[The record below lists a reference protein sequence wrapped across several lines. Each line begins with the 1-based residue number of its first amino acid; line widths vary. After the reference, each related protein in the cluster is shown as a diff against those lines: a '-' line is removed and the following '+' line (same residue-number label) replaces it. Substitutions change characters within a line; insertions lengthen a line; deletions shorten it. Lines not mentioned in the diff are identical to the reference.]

1 MPLPVVEVLSILG
14 VCAAAFAIYAVVLFV
29 IAFGRQPLEHW
40 IRQRRERKRARIEAE
55 LDRTQ
60 AELRQTILQIASAL
74 GGDALEARKALIR
87 ESYLARGEVPKE

>member
-1 MPLPVVEVLSILG
+1 MAELLTVLG
-14 VCAAAFAIYAVVLFV
+14 VYVAAFAIYIAVLLV
-29 IAFGRQPLEHW
+29 IAFGRQPLADW
-40 IRQRRERKRARIEAE
+40 IRQRRDRKRARIEAE

-87 ESYLARGEVPKE
+87 ESYLARGDLPEG

>member
-1 MPLPVVEVLSILG
+1 MAELLTILG
-14 VCAAAFAIYAVVLFV
+14 FYVAAFAIYFAVLFV

-40 IRQRRERKRARIEAE
+40 MRQRRDRKRARIEAE
-55 LDRTQ
+55 IDRTQ

>member
-1 MPLPVVEVLSILG
+1 MVELLTVLG
-14 VCAAAFAIYAVVLFV
+14 VYVAAFAIYCVVLFV
-29 IAFGRQPLEHW
+29 IAFGRQPLENW
-40 IRQRRERKRARIEAE
+40 MRQRRDRKRARIEAE